1 MTDPM
6 TPTSDLPTAPWR
18 ISSYSGANGSCVEVA
33 PLTGHRMAVRHSKDR
48 TGPALI
54 FTEAE
59 WAAFVG
65 GIRAGEFDD
74 LAG

>member
-1 MTDPM
+1 MTDPS
-6 TPTSDLPTAPWR
+6 TEPPTAPWR
-18 ISSYSGANGSCVEVA
+18 ISSYSGPNGSCIEVA
-33 PLTGHRMAVRHSKDR
+33 PLTDHRMAVRHSKDR
-48 TGPALI
+48 TGPTLV
-54 FTEAE
+54 FTRAE